1 MFVPQPQS
9 RPKFSPYPS
18 SSHFK
23 IPLGER
29 LPRGDFAT
37 YGRSPKKPTVGRR
50 DDLQWVARTTYSR
63 FLLPP
68 SRRGAESP
76 LVAPFG

>member
-37 YGRSPKKPTVGRR
+37 YGRSPKKPTVGRI
-50 DDLQWVARTTYSR
+50 DDLPWVASTTYRRSSDEGTEKPLMSR
-63 FLLPP
+63 LMDG
-68 SRRGAESP
+68 S
-76 LVAPFG
+76 

>member
-18 SSHFK
+18 SPYFK

-37 YGRSPKKPTVGRR
+37 YGKIVEKTYCRSSRRPTVGRSG
-50 DDLQWVARTTYSR
+50 DL
-63 FLLPP
+63 P
-68 SRRGAESP
+68 
-76 LVAPFG
+76 